1 MSLPGNRMRKE
12 YGVAGS
18 RRPSFLKRQKE
29 QKRLAR
35 ATEKRETRLARKR
48 AQAEQPEP
56 TDQVVPAEPVDS
68 AQGADSEATKPMDDS
83 PEIN

>member
-1 MSLPGNRMRKE
+1 MRKE
-12 YGVAGS
+12 YSVAGS

-48 AQAEQPEP
+48 AQAEQPVSTE
-56 TDQVVPAEPVDS
+56 QVVPAEPVDS
-68 AQGADSEATKPMDDS
+68 TEGVDSEATKPIDDS
-83 PEIN
+83 PEID